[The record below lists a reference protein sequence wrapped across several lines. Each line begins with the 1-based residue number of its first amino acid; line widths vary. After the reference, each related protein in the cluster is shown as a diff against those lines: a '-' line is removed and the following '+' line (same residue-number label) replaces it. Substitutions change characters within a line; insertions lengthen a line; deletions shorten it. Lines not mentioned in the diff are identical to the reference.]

1 MAHKKYAELF
11 NLSKIRARDIPFDQD
26 TPSDAI
32 LDVILG
38 PDASDSGKARIRE
51 AILKWH
57 PDKFSQVFG
66 SRVVAADREKVLSI
80 VTRVSQA
87 LLNYGK

>member
-1 MAHKKYAELF
+1 M
-11 NLSKIRARDIPFDQD
+11 SKIRARDVPFDTD
-26 TPSDAI
+26 APSDAI

-38 PDASDSGKARIRE
+38 PDASDSGNPKARIRE
-51 AILKWH
+51 AILKWY
-57 PDKFSQVFG
+57 PDKFSQVFE
-66 SRVVAADREKVLSI
+66 SRVVAADREKVFSI